1 MRCLWGLALV
11 SVATSHDPPDDVNAM
26 IDDIMSTPSDGSAM
40 IDGIVSTLAN
50 HMTPTDVHVD

>member
-26 IDDIMSTPSDGSAM
+26 IDDIMSTPSDVSAM
-40 IDGIVSTLAN
+40 TLAN
-50 HMTPTDVHVD
+50 HMTPTDVLVD